1 MADKRLKGKCFQASS
16 ICPAWTFTAAWCACL
31 TAPNVQCQ
39 KPFSLLIF
47 SANTQKQART
57 RPVKKHICFFFL
69 NVYLSAPVPYSIELI
84 LELLTCRLQLV

>member
-57 RPVKKHICFFFL
+57 RLYIYVFFFL
-69 NVYLSAPVPYSIELI
+69 NAYLSAPVPYSIELI